1 MSEGK
6 RSDALRIR
14 LSPEVLERLEKV
26 AERHGFPVASYAA
39 FAIGQHLVGL
49 ENQQQAVRLGVLDA
63 SRRSVDTLLGQV
75 DFTQMMQAVEA
86 ASDVMTGPRSDAVL
100 PPASA
105 GA

>member
-6 RSDALRIR
+6 RSDTLRVR
-14 LSPEVLERLEKV
+14 LAPEVLERLEKA

-39 FAIGQHLVGL
+39 FAIGRHLVEQ
-49 ENQQQAVRLGVLDA
+49 ENQQQAVRLGVLEA
-63 SRRSVDTLLGQV
+63 SRRSVDTAFAQL
-75 DFTQMMQAVEA
+75 DFAELARIADTLTDSVSHAQLKA
-86 ASDVMTGPRSDAVL
+86 P

>member
-6 RSDALRIR
+6 RSDTLRIR
-14 LSPEVLERLEKV
+14 LAPDVLERLEQV

-39 FAIGQHLVGL
+39 FAIGRHLVDQ
-49 ENQQQAVRLGVLDA
+49 ENQLSAMRMGVIEA
-63 SRRSVDTLLGQV
+63 SRRSVDTVLEQV
-75 DFTQMMQAVEA
+75 DIGGMLQSLEA
-86 ASDVMTGPRSDAVL
+86 AQVALSHAKPEAD

>member
-6 RSDALRIR
+6 RSDTLRVR
-14 LSPEVLERLEKV
+14 LAPEVLDRLEKA

-39 FAIGQHLVGL
+39 FAIGRHLVEQ
-49 ENQQQAVRLGVLDA
+49 ENQQQALRLGVLEA
-63 SRRSVDTLLGQV
+63 SRRSVDTVLEQLNLGE
-75 DFTQMMQAVEA
+75 MLQAAEA
-86 ASDVMTGPRSDAVL
+86 ASVALSHAEPEAL

>member
-6 RSDALRIR
+6 RSDTLRVR
-14 LSPEVLERLEKV
+14 LAPDVLDRLEKA

-39 FAIGQHLVGL
+39 FAIGRHLVEQ
-49 ENQQQAVRLGVLDA
+49 ENQQQAVRLGVLEA
-63 SRRSVDTLLGQV
+63 SRRSVDTVIGQLDFSALAQIAEQLGDSVSHAQLK
-75 DFTQMMQAVEA
+75 A
-86 ASDVMTGPRSDAVL
+86 P